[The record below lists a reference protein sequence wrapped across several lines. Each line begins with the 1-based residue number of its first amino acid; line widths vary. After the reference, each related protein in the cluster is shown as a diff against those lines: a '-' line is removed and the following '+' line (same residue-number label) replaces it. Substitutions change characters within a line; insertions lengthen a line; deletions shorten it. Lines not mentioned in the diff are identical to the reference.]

1 MGKFIGDPGESDK
14 KPEGKDDLSD
24 KKESADKK
32 EKRVVS
38 RPRISGERVKEVIG
52 YIGGYA
58 FFLIPWLFIA
68 GGIVMAILLHEHD
81 GFLGF
86 CEVICDIW
94 WDSDYSYLGG
104 ASLTLG
110 GICELLGAGVSLLIS
125 GLMFE
130 WEDMYFRIMAGVCGF
145 CAVSMIVACT
155 CGGVMF

>member
-14 KPEGKDDLSD
+14 KPEEKKDLSD
-24 KKESADKK
+24 KKE
-32 EKRVVS
+32 KRAVS
-38 RPRISGERVKEVIG
+38 QPRISGDEVAMKIG
-52 YIGGYA
+52 ATLLCIV
-58 FFLIPWLFIA
+58 PWLFIA
-68 GGIVMAILLHEHD
+68 GGIVMAVLLHEHD

-104 ASLTLG
+104 ASLTRG